1 MANVYDYGPIV
12 IDLKDYYTMRTE
24 CHQLDDVT
32 LNFIV
37 NNYDQEINIEN
48 FNVELRFK
56 KPDGNNLIQKKDI
69 KVVNNNIK
77 IKCDSQLTIVS
88 GKAKGELRLW
98 ESNGEQ
104 KTTCIIELNIIS
116 SALEVDRGISKT
128 LITELE
134 HLDNSLNG
142 LYEAVDKVDKTKDEA
157 IKLES
162 DLRENINTGTTINNK
177 LENNIPIATDI
188 NTKLE
193 DNIKIAIPLNEK
205 LEENITEGTKLKTNL
220 EADILTGTSL
230 KTGLEE
236 DIQESTTLDVA
247 LKEDIKNANTTKE
260 QLAEVKQ
267 HADTS
272 KESLENA
279 TSTANTTKEELTTLD
294 ATAKETTEHLNT
306 ENVLADGK
314 IETLKKLDPSN
325 VLEDVG
331 DLKQEVTEA
340 RGVYPNLN
348 KRIENIIG
356 KDVANLYIGETEPT
370 LDGLWIDTTE
380 NNIGEV
386 GSSDLLEDIKDYVN
400 TDINPKIEEN
410 KKNIESINTDLN
422 KNTQDIED
430 LQERFSNFKFYDGI
444 QSVNVEFAQTTP
456 IVTIVQAMSENSIL
470 IDATVGESNNV
481 YPTNNGLLIIIKQ
494 KGVYRNICKWY
505 NQQGVGGYEEYIG
518 YVDNNNW
525 SGWQQLATTETKEL
539 TLLNGWTN
547 EYGNQY
553 NLTATKTGK
562 IVNIIGTIRGVAPTV
577 ESDIAILP
585 EGFRPSKWLMPMI
598 PSAGGTSFPMIIRS
612 NGSFAP
618 NSTWTPNEVYCINV
632 SFPII

>member
-56 KPDGNNLIQKKDI
+56 KPDGNDLIQKKDI

-142 LYEAVDKVDKTKDEA
+142 LYEAVDKIDKTKDEA

-162 DLRENINTGTTINNK
+162 DLRENINIGTTINNK
-177 LENNIPIATDI
+177 LESNIPIATGI

-193 DNIKIAIPLNEK
+193 NNIEIGTKLNTD
-205 LEENITEGTKLKTNL
+205 LEGNITEGSTLKENL
-220 EADILTGTSL
+220 EANILTGTTL
-230 KTGLEE
+230 KTELEE
-236 DIQESTTLDVA
+236 DIQEGSTLDAA
-247 LKEDIKNANTTKE
+247 LKEDIKNANIAKE
-260 QLAEVKQ
+260 QLGEIKQ
-267 HADTS
+267 QADTS
-272 KESLENA
+272 KESLETA
-279 TSTANTTKEELTTLD
+279 TTTANTTKEELTNIDT
-294 ATAKETTEHLNT
+294 TAKKTIEDLQV
-306 ENVLADGK
+306 ENVLADEK

-331 DLKQEVTEA
+331 NLKQEVTEA

-356 KDVANLYIGETEPT
+356 KDVANLYIGETEPA
-370 LDGLWIDTTE
+370 LDGLWVDTTE
-380 NNIGEV
+380 NVGEF

-410 KKNIESINTDLN
+410 KKSIESINKDLN
-422 KNTQDIED
+422 ENTQNINTHK
-430 LQERFSNFKFYDGI
+430 SNLATDTTGVHGLKMETG
-444 QSVNVEFAQTTP
+444 TWTP
-456 IVTIVQAMSENSIL
+456 IVRGSV
-470 IDATVGESNNV
+470 TVGSNTYTTQV
-481 YPTNNGLLIIIKQ
+481 GRYIKINNLVNCWFRIVVSKGSDISGNISITGLP
-494 KGVYRNICKWY
+494 
-505 NQQGVGGYEEYIG
+505 
-518 YVDNNNW
+518 YVILANNANRP
-525 SGWQQLATTETKEL
+525 GLQLAVINNTTLPSGRTQFVGYGVPTEARIELAGLGSNIMNTFITAENLGVQVEITGALTYET
-539 TLLNGWTN
+539 
-547 EYGNQY
+547 
-553 NLTATKTGK
+553 NL
-562 IVNIIGTIRGVAPTV
+562 
-577 ESDIAILP
+577 
-585 EGFRPSKWLMPMI
+585 
-598 PSAGGTSFPMIIRS
+598 
-612 NGSFAP
+612 
-618 NSTWTPNEVYCINV
+618 
-632 SFPII
+632 